1 MQRFRH
7 ILRNCLILAMIP
19 LTVFS
24 GRVAPGC
31 ICSDGHFEPRC
42 GAGSCCCCSA
52 NASKTKADSCHHSKC
67 CRSKQG
73 TAKSCSLHVAPPTHI
88 RHSSSPDSPQK
99 CCHPLTLLP
108 MVAEDDAAVQAHVE
122 FPEFRDTF
130 IVAVLPVVVEQV
142 AFVPLVDSGPSRVR
156 LYVLQILLI

>member
-42 GAGSCCCCSA
+42 GAGNCCS
-52 NASKTKADSCHHSKC
+52 STFSQTKTESCHCSKC

-73 TAKSCSLHVAPPTHI
+73 TAKSCCLHVAHPSHI
-88 RHSSSPDSPQK
+88 RHTSSPDSPQQ
-99 CCHPLTLLP
+99 CCHPLTLMP
-108 MVAEDDAAVQAHVE
+108 MVAEDDGAVQSSVAC
-122 FPEFRDTF
+122 PEFSDTF
-130 IVAVLPVVVEQV
+130 TVTVLPVVVEQV

-156 LYVLQILLI
+156 LYVLQSLLI

>member
-42 GAGSCCCCSA
+42 GAGNCCSA
-52 NASKTKADSCHHSKC
+52 TASSTKADSRHCSKC
-67 CRSKQG
+67 CQSKRG
-73 TAKSCSLHVAPPTHI
+73 AAKSCCLHAAHPSHI
-88 RHSSSPDSPQK
+88 RHSSGTDSSQN
-99 CCHPLTLLP
+99 CCHPLALSP
-108 MVAEDDAAVQAHVE
+108 MVVEDDAAVQAHVGC
-122 FPEFRDTF
+122 PEFSDTF
-130 IVAVLPVVVEQV
+130 TMAVLPVIVEPV

-156 LYVLQILLI
+156 LYVLQSLLI

>member
-7 ILRNCLILAMIP
+7 ILWNCLLLAMIP

-42 GAGSCCCCSA
+42 GAGKCCSA
-52 NASKTKADSCHHSKC
+52 TSSSVKTESCHCSKC
-67 CRSKQG
+67 CQSKQG
-73 TAKSCSLHVAPPTHI
+73 TAKSCCSHATHPSHI
-88 RHSSSPDSPQK
+88 RHSSGPDSSQK

-108 MVAEDDAAVQAHVE
+108 MVAEDDAAVQPQVE
-122 FPEFRDTF
+122 CPEFSDTF
-130 IVAVLPVVVEQV
+130 TVAVLPVVVEQL
-142 AFVPLVDSGPSRVR
+142 AFVPLVDSGPPRVR
-156 LYVLQILLI
+156 LYVLQSLLI

>member
-42 GAGSCCCCSA
+42 GAGNCCSA
-52 NASKTKADSCHHSKC
+52 TASSAKTDSCHCSKC

-73 TAKSCSLHVAPPTHI
+73 SARTCCFHAAHPGHI
-88 RHSSSPDSPQK
+88 QHSSSPDSPQK

-108 MVAEDDAAVQAHVE
+108 MVAEDDSAVQAHVVC
-122 FPEFRDTF
+122 PEFSDTF
-130 IVAVLPVVVEQV
+130 TVAVLPVIMEQV
-142 AFVPLVDSGPSRVR
+142 AVVPLVDSGPPRVR
-156 LYVLQILLI
+156 LFVLQRLLI

>member
-42 GAGSCCCCSA
+42 GAGNCCSA
-52 NASKTKADSCHHSKC
+52 NASQTRTDSCHCSKC
-67 CRSKQG
+67 SRSKQG
-73 TAKSCSLHVAPPTHI
+73 TAKSCCLHVAHPSHI
-88 RHSSSPDSPQK
+88 RHTSSPDSPQQ
-99 CCHPLTLLP
+99 CCHPLTLMP
-108 MVAEDDAAVQAHVE
+108 MVAEDDGAVQSSVAC
-122 FPEFRDTF
+122 PEFSDTF
-130 IVAVLPVVVEQV
+130 TVTVLPVVVEQV

-156 LYVLQILLI
+156 LYVLQSLLI

>member
-42 GAGSCCCCSA
+42 GGGSCCPTASRSA
-52 NASKTKADSCHHSKC
+52 KSESCHCSKC
-67 CRSKQG
+67 CQSKQG
-73 TAKSCSLHVAPPTHI
+73 TAKSCCLHAVHPSHI
-88 RHSSSPDSPQK
+88 RHSSSSDSPQK

-108 MVAEDDAAVQAHVE
+108 MVAEDDAAVQAHLE
-122 FPEFRDTF
+122 CPEFSDTF
-130 IVAVLPVVVEQV
+130 TVAVPPVIVEQV
-142 AFVPLVDSGPSRVR
+142 AFVPLVDFGPPRVR
-156 LYVLQILLI
+156 LYVLQSLLI

>member
-42 GAGSCCCCSA
+42 GAGNCCSA
-52 NASKTKADSCHHSKC
+52 TASSAKTDSCYCSKC
-67 CRSKQG
+67 CQPKQG
-73 TAKSCSLHVAPPTHI
+73 TAKSCCLHAAHPSHI
-88 RHSSSPDSPQK
+88 RHSSNPDRSQK
-99 CCHPLTLLP
+99 CCHPLTLSP
-108 MVAEDDAAVQAHVE
+108 MVAEDDAAMQSRVE
-122 FPEFRDTF
+122 CPEFSDTF
-130 IVAVLPVVVEQV
+130 AVAVLPVIVEQV
-142 AFVPLVDSGPSRVR
+142 AFVPLVDPKPPRVR
-156 LYVLQILLI
+156 LYVLQSLLI

>member
-42 GAGSCCCCSA
+42 GAGNCCSA
-52 NASKTKADSCHHSKC
+52 TASSAKTDSCHCSKC
-67 CRSKQG
+67 CRSKQRSAR
-73 TAKSCSLHVAPPTHI
+73 TCCLHAAHPGHI
-88 RHSSSPDSPQK
+88 QHSSSPGSPQK

-108 MVAEDDAAVQAHVE
+108 MVAEDDAAVQAHVVC
-122 FPEFRDTF
+122 PEFSDTF
-130 IVAVLPVVVEQV
+130 TVAVLPVIVEQV
-142 AFVPLVDSGPSRVR
+142 AFVPLVDSGPPRVR
-156 LYVLQILLI
+156 LYVLQSLLI

>member
-42 GAGSCCCCSA
+42 GAGNCCSA
-52 NASKTKADSCHHSKC
+52 NASQTRTDSCHCSKC

-73 TAKSCSLHVAPPTHI
+73 TAKSCCLHAAHPSHI
-88 RHSSSPDSPQK
+88 RHSSSPDGPQQ

-108 MVAEDDAAVQAHVE
+108 MVAEDDRAVQSSVAC
-122 FPEFRDTF
+122 PEFGDTF
-130 IVAVLPVVVEQV
+130 TVTVLPVVVEQV
-142 AFVPLVDSGPSRVR
+142 AFVPLFDSGPSRVR
-156 LYVLQILLI
+156 LYVLQSLLI